1 MSAALDDGVSVD
13 SLPVSSTPNLK
24 RLPCRSRHPFPWE
37 TPGPKPILTSSD
49 SCDISSSRALTIDTP
64 WTDSLTQLWIDVSIK
79 PYERDLEHKIPMDR
93 TLFPSSTVD
102 AVRLVSERMVE
113 LECIV
118 GSGKEIVRRVVVRP
132 VVWAMRWAVDVVA
145 WPTASRSA
153 SNAGPKSVGHAG
165 DDESLRTVAVSE
177 KVGKASSLRVI
188 VTAAHEVS
196 GYSTVG
202 CQEAYSMWV

>member
-1 MSAALDDGVSVD
+1 
-13 SLPVSSTPNLK
+13 
-24 RLPCRSRHPFPWE
+24 
-37 TPGPKPILTSSD
+37 
-49 SCDISSSRALTIDTP
+49 
-64 WTDSLTQLWIDVSIK
+64 
-79 PYERDLEHKIPMDR
+79 MDR

-132 VVWAMRWAVDVVA
+132 VVWAMRWAVDVA